1 MSNLIQHLEEY
12 NDGAYVLLCPNCGGD
27 YLHQVKTQVFEREE
41 DSDEGQHITVE
52 RTTFSFNSDIRDN
65 PSPRRQGITIEF
77 TCEMCDSITY
87 LHVYQHKGQT
97 ILSLELSEDTKI
109 VVKNL
114 EQTTEACPSQ
124 WEGED
129 IEGNK
134 IYIRYRHGGLRL
146 DVNGDSRY
154 SMSYGDNWDGC
165 MDTDKMLELLE
176 SHLDISNAAIKSLDD
191 TEWYDYDPD

>member
-12 NDGAYVLLCPNCGGD
+12 NAGSYVLLCPTCGGD

-52 RTTFSFNSDIRDN
+52 RTTFSFNGDIRDN

-97 ILSLELSEDTKI
+97 IISLESSIEKI
-109 VVKNL
+109 KVKIL
-114 EQTTEACPSQ
+114 DQTTEACPSQ

-134 IYIRYRHGGLRL
+134 IYIRYGHGRLRL
-146 DVNGDSRY
+146 DVNGESIY
-154 SMSYGDNWDGC
+154 SMSYGDGFDGY

-176 SHLDISNAAIKSLDD
+176 GHLDTSNSAIQSLNV
-191 TEWYDYDPD
+191 TEWYEYYTD